1 MQGVFAFVAGFG
13 VEAVQN
19 PAAGLYG
26 AFGFAH
32 TFGHIN
38 PVRNTMGIGN
48 YQRRAVVSI
57 RFRQRLNGLVHIGT
71 HGYLRNIN
79 VAVGHGNHTQVFL
92 RHLFTAC
99 RKQGFG
105 T

>member
-1 MQGVFAFVAGFG
+1 MPTTSPLQVGVFAFVAGFG

-57 RFRQRLNGLVHIGT
+57 RKKREKNAQIAARALEALDG
-71 HGYLRNIN
+71 
-79 VAVGHGNHTQVFL
+79 FL
-92 RHLFTAC
+92 PALKTEQA
-99 RKQGFG
+99 
-105 T
+105 